1 MRVAMVDPSL
11 FTLPYDRALAGALGR
26 AGHEVTLFG
35 RRPGPDDNGA
45 GGIVLAPDFYRVAD
59 SPLARRLP
67 SPVRLGLKGLDHAA
81 SMLLLLRRLG
91 RERPDVIH
99 FQWLPLPLV
108 DRPLLARFR
117 GIAPLV
123 LTVHDTNPFN
133 GDPSA
138 GLQQRGFF
146 RSLTSF
152 DRLIVHTAQGRE
164 RLCNA
169 GLPANRVL
177 VLPHGMLLD
186 PPPYADDPMTGP
198 MTFLLFGKVKPYKGL
213 DLLIEAFASL
223 PPALRRDARIR
234 VVGKPYMDLAPLQA
248 LADRLG
254 IAGRLA
260 VEPRFVGDDEVPGL
274 FAPGTVAVFPYRE
287 IEASGVLS
295 IALACGRPVIASN
308 LGNFAES
315 ITDGVQGHLVPP
327 GNVPALA
334 AAMAHML
341 SDRGFAASCSRQARA
356 LVDAVPSWDGI
367 AALTADA
374 YRSAGLVAA

>member
-11 FTLPYDRALAGALGR
+11 FTLPYDRALASAMGR

-45 GGIVLAPDFYRVAD
+45 EGISLAAHFYRMAD
-59 SPLARRLP
+59 SQAARRLP
-67 SPVRLGLKGLDHAA
+67 TPVRLGLKGLDHAA
-81 SMLLLLRRLG
+81 SMLLLLRRLW
-91 RERPDVIH
+91 REHPDVIH

-108 DRPLLARFR
+108 DRRLLGMFR
-117 GIAPLV
+117 RIAPLV

-138 GLQQRGFF
+138 SLQQRGFF
-146 RSLTSF
+146 RSLDEF

-164 RLCNA
+164 RLCSA
-169 GLPANRVL
+169 GILANRIL

-198 MTFLLFGKVKPYKGL
+198 LTFLLFGKVKPYKGL

-223 PPALRRDARIR
+223 SPVLRGDARIR

-248 LADRLG
+248 LAERLGVADRLV
-254 IAGRLA
+254 ID
-260 VEPRFVGDDEVPGL
+260 PRFVGDDEVAGL
-274 FAPGTVAVFPYRE
+274 FGPSTIAVFPYLE

-308 LGNFAES
+308 LGNFAET

-327 GNVPALA
+327 GNVQALA
-334 AAMAHML
+334 AAMTHML
-341 SDRGFAASCSRQARA
+341 SDRDFAATCSREARA

-374 YRSAGLVAA
+374 YRSAGRLAA